1 MTTAMRQH
9 HASLVCLAS
18 LRKRAMPVLAS
29 LAWLASMRQ
38 HRLPNA
44 QTARL
49 GRLMTTHSQAHH
61 VRPARPALLLP
72 RVTLG
77 RASHV
82 WQVSTRLHLQMPAPT
97 ARPARQTTTR
107 DPIHHA
113 QHACLAST
121 RRRGML
127 DRAMAVLLVVSTLC
141 LVDRVW
147 RTRAMRVSLGRTRVQ
162 AHHRARS
169 APVAL
174 LTRTVIRQRTA
185 RRAQQARTPDAAT
198 HSATSVSLVRW
209 TATRT
214 LQHRVPLVRQVSTGR
229 TARLSRPASVSS
241 VLRGGRMPT
250 STVGRVALSVSQGRT
265 QPVVQ
270 SHAMCAK
277 PGRSIT
283 TSTRAQRALHAVLAP
298 FGQLARQTPSA
309 RARTVRSVRLTR
321 TATARQRVRAV
332 QR

>member
-1 MTTAMRQH
+1 
-9 HASLVCLAS
+9 
-18 LRKRAMPVLAS
+18 
-29 LAWLASMRQ
+29 
-38 HRLPNA
+38 
-44 QTARL
+44 
-49 GRLMTTHSQAHH
+49 
-61 VRPARPALLLP
+61 
-72 RVTLG
+72 
-77 RASHV
+77 
-82 WQVSTRLHLQMPAPT
+82 
-97 ARPARQTTTR
+97 
-107 DPIHHA
+107 
-113 QHACLAST
+113 
-121 RRRGML
+121 
-127 DRAMAVLLVVSTLC
+127 
-141 LVDRVW
+141 
-147 RTRAMRVSLGRTRVQ
+147 MRVSLGRTRVQ

-185 RRAQQARTPDAAT
+185 RRARQARTPDAAT

-250 STVGRVALSVSQGRT
+250 STVGRVALSVLQGRMR
-265 QPVVQ
+265 PLVQ
-270 SHAMCAK
+270 SRAMCAR

-309 RARTVRSVRLTR
+309 RARSARSVRLTR

-332 QR
+332 QRRHTHRPALPCVSCAVRVASSTTIAIRRRRVRTRTFAFRHAQRASKTTTATI